1 VVNITA
7 SEYKFDAP
15 DSIPAGLTSFTLTD
29 SGKEIHHASLMKLD
43 SGKTLADLEN
53 GIKNMKPGAP
63 PPGWVIPVGGPNA
76 VAPTGSTALTM
87 VMDPGTYAIVCFV
100 PDEKGVPH
108 VMKGMAKQLN
118 VTANANANTTP
129 PNADVTV
136 TLRDYQFDFS
146 TPLTAGKHTIKITT
160 APGQPHEFT
169 LFQLSPGKKAEDVTK
184 YIETGMKGAPP
195 ARPIGGVAGMAAGH
209 DVYYDVDLTPGD
221 YAIIC
226 FLEDA
231 KDGKPHFTHGMIQQI
246 HVS

>member
-1 VVNITA
+1 M
-7 SEYKFDAP
+7 
-15 DSIPAGLTSFTLTD
+15 TSPSRNPGDGEAECGRDRCGCARCD
-29 SGKEIHHASLMKLD
+29 SGHCRQ
-43 SGKTLADLEN
+43 
-53 GIKNMKPGAP
+53 PYRPRP
-63 PPGWVIPVGGPNA
+63 PDGGPDIR
-76 VAPTGSTALTM
+76 L
-87 VMDPGTYAIVCFV
+87 
-100 PDEKGVPH
+100 
-108 VMKGMAKQLN
+108 
-118 VTANANANTTP
+118 
-129 PNADVTV
+129 
-136 TLRDYQFDFS
+136 
-146 TPLTAGKHTIKITT
+146 